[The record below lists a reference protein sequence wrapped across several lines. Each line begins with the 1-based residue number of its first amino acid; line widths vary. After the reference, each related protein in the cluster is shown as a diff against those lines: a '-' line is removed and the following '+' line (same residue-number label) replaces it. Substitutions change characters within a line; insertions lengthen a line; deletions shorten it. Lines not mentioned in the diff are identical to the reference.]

1 MRLTAYGTA
10 AMPEGKVDSDS
21 PVELPLQRYRSLR
34 RAGELKP
41 DPVQE
46 LGAEKLQSL
55 HHALNGYQPAGESW
69 LTGWKDRFGLGR
81 RTGEPPQG
89 LYIFGPVG
97 RGKSMLM
104 DLFFDTAPVERKR
117 RVHFHAFMLE
127 VQQRLT
133 TERRTTKRD
142 DPLMAVASDIAAET
156 WLMCFDEF
164 HVVNIA
170 DAMILGRLFQ
180 GLFERGVVVVATSNV
195 APQDLYQ
202 GGLQRDRFMPFI
214 DLICARLDVL
224 DIGVGVDFRL
234 DRLKGQPVYHT
245 PLGPAATERLDT
257 AFETLTDTA
266 KGAAVEISVLG
277 RTLIAPLAARGVA
290 RFSFDQLCREPRGA
304 PDFLAIATHFHTVII
319 DDIPKLSADEREVAK
334 RFVVLIDS
342 LYEHRVNL
350 FASAEVAPGDIY
362 PAGDTAFEFQRT
374 VSRLMEM
381 QAEDYI
387 AAPHLT

>member
-1 MRLTAYGTA
+1 
-10 AMPEGKVDSDS
+10 MPEGIVDTESEL
-21 PVELPLQRYRSLR
+21 ELPLQRYRALR
-34 RAGELKP
+34 RAGTLKS

-55 HHALNGYQPAGESW
+55 HHALKGYQPAGETW
-69 LTGWKDRFGLGR
+69 LAGWKDRFGLGR
-81 RTGEPPQG
+81 RTEEPPQG

-104 DLFFDTAPVERKR
+104 DLFFDSAPVERKR

-127 VQQRLT
+127 VQERLT
-133 TERRTTKRD
+133 EERRTKKRD
-142 DPLMAVASDIAAET
+142 DPLMAVSSDIASET

-202 GGLQRDRFMPFI
+202 GGLQRDRFLPFI
-214 DLICARLDVL
+214 DLICSRLDLL
-224 DIGVGVDFRL
+224 DIGTGIDFRL

-245 PLGPAATERLDT
+245 PLGPEATEKLDT
-257 AFETLTDTA
+257 AFETLTDAA
-266 KGAAVEISVLG
+266 KGQETELKVLG
-277 RTLIAPLAARGVA
+277 RKLIVPIAARGVA

-304 PDFLAIATHFHTVII
+304 PDFLAIATHFHTVIL
-319 DDIPKLSADEREVAK
+319 DNIPKLSPQEREVAK
-334 RFVVLIDS
+334 RFVVLIDA

-350 FASAEVAPGDIY
+350 FASAAVEPVDIY

-374 VSRLMEM
+374 VSRLIEM

-387 AAPHLT
+387 SAPHLT

>member
-1 MRLTAYGTA
+1 
-10 AMPEGKVDSDS
+10 MPEGIIEAESDL
-21 PVELPLQRYRSLR
+21 ELPLQRYRALR

-55 HHALNGYQPAGESW
+55 HHALNGYQPAGDTW
-69 LTGWKDRFGLGR
+69 LAGWKDRFGLSL
-81 RTGEPPQG
+81 RTDEPPQG

-104 DLFFDTAPVERKR
+104 DLFFDSAPVERKR

-127 VQQRLT
+127 VQERLT

-180 GLFERGVVVVATSNV
+180 GLFEHGVVVVATSNV
-195 APQDLYQ
+195 APQDLYE
-202 GGLQRDRFMPFI
+202 GGLQRDRFLPFI
-214 DLICARLDVL
+214 DLICSRLDVL

-245 PLGPAATERLDT
+245 PLGAAATKQLDS
-257 AFETLTDTA
+257 AFATLTDDA
-266 KGAAVEISVLG
+266 DGAPEEIMVLG
-277 RTLIAPLAARGVA
+277 RTLVAPIAARGVA

-350 FASAEVAPGDIY
+350 FASAAVKPAEIY

-381 QAEDYI
+381 QAEDYM
-387 AAPHLT
+387 AAAHLT